1 MNKNKDLMQLLES
14 SYRKQIEDSFNLYIQ
29 TPDKY
34 SYNFKNERITAEGC
48 GYYAE
53 DFPEKDGHRFYLE
66 LSIRENSKGKTLA
79 AIMMNPSNTFPAQK
93 NKPSTIDNTVKNV
106 IRMAYKL
113 GKYNKAIILNSFLLI
128 SGTVEK
134 RKAED
139 AIHTENLK
147 FHKENLKIIKTF
159 IKENKNIDYLL
170 AWGSKALYTDKIKD
184 YLKNENVSNIFVY
197 KLSKTGYPCHPSR
210 VVENRYK
217 YVSDFLISH
226 DNNSSFE
233 KFIV

>member
-1 MNKNKDLMQLLES
+1 MNKNKGLMQLLES

-34 SYNFKNERITAEGC
+34 SYNFKNETITAEGC

-79 AIMMNPSNTFPAQK
+79 AIMMNPSNTFPAQE
-93 NKPSTIDNTVKNV
+93 NKPSTIDDTVKNV

-113 GKYNKAIILNSFLLI
+113 GKYNKVIILNSFPLI
-128 SGTVEK
+128 SGTVKKPEEIP
-134 RKAED
+134 ED
-139 AIHTENLK
+139 DFRIK
-147 FHKENLKIIKTF
+147 NLKIIKTV
-159 IKENKNIDYLL
+159 IKENKDIDYLL
-170 AWGSKALYTDKIKD
+170 AWGNKALDTDKIKD

-197 KLSKTGYPCHPSR
+197 KLSKKGYPCHPSR

-217 YVSDFLISH
+217 HVSNFLISH
-226 DNNSSFE
+226 GNTSSFE